1 MKIES
6 KNIYKIISKIS
17 KKKIIND
24 IQLKRYLL
32 DSLGM
37 MKIIIELEKFYKI
50 QIIKNIKPTSFNNIK
65 NIIKLINDN
74 KKTNKK

>member
-50 QIIKNIKPTSFNNIK
+50 QIIKNIKPTSFDNIK